1 MCIIEECPICLS
13 DFSTL
18 KTTLKCGHV
27 YCEMCIAI
35 WEESNSTCPM
45 CRMAIE
51 CEYAVWFK
59 ENKTILFGP
68 KNLEEKLE
76 NALHVHTIYT
86 KQEQLICIATLVGS
100 AIYKATMT
108 LKDHILCDAYRING
122 ETIVVDIQNIKWGG
136 TSISDK
142 LYIKEARVAF
152 K

>member
-1 MCIIEECPICLS
+1 
-13 DFSTL
+13 
-18 KTTLKCGHV
+18 
-27 YCEMCIAI
+27 
-35 WEESNSTCPM
+35 
-45 CRMAIE
+45 MAIE